1 MKNYEDPKKHTL
13 LGNVE
18 TSAAKTELEP
28 YELYRDKTTIT
39 AEKALPK
46 QTKKDHLPSTHI
58 VGVAAKGKG
67 RGD

>member
-1 MKNYEDPKKHTL
+1 MKNYEDPKNI

-28 YELYRDKTTIT
+28 LYRDKTTIT

-46 QTKKDHLPSTHI
+46 KRITYPPSTLLE
-58 VGVAAKGKG
+58 
-67 RGD
+67 